1 MATSPVRI
9 RDEDKAQLERLR
21 REMLAATGDRPTQQ
35 EAVGK
40 ALEFALRHR
49 DQFVAEAT
57 WTPLTP
63 REFRKWVAMVEE
75 DEGFEAVPADEID
88 DVVYG
93 TR

>member
-21 REMLAATGDRPTQQ
+21 QAMLAATGEKPTQQ
-35 EAVGK
+35 EAMGK

-49 DQFVAEAT
+49 DRFVAEAT
-57 WTPLTP
+57 WTPLT
-63 REFRKWVAMVEE
+63 RQQFRKWVALVEE
-75 DEGFEAVPADEID
+75 DEGFEAVPAEQID

-93 TR
+93 A